1 MNIKELFQNEKG
13 SAMVKGIMT
22 AALVAGSLVF
32 VTKVSQRSSKTI
44 EAGQKKGDVS
54 SLNLNVSRNV
64 KKMFL
69 EAKGLSGQNTQGACS
84 FVKVSSTEGIM
95 ASAVYNLPDLGKR
108 LFSDKRWQEKFAGF
122 RIASDKDC
130 EEASTLKNLSGYEK
144 CFRPD
149 LSKAASLPLSVAELK
164 KLDPVIKVVVFPVQT
179 NPLADSPFSAFEPNK
194 GADGKEIRKRG
205 GFMDYDVKSVG
216 FSYRIESVYSQNKSR
231 RSSLLE
237 GFVWPAGELANCQLG
252 GKYVALTA
260 GGPGDISG
268 SMIYSAGGFTE
279 DSGKVENQG
288 PIKVDEVY
296 SQVQS
301 GKLLGSGLT
310 KTITSDEN
318 SFVYSS
324 CNERRF
330 QCPQLGAD
338 NKREYE
344 ELRLQMRLAY
354 QTPNS
359 LKTRMSRLNFVPKIS
374 FQSSNGEELGEFGVD
389 SAFLLDNA
397 RYHENKDG
405 TYRSTASG
413 GSQISVAGEH
423 TLEARV
429 FDKTDKNSA
438 NNLCREIC
446 VESTGYNTEDA
457 GKVNP
462 IFSYKANISNEY
474 DKDGNK
480 LKLDYDHFQS
490 PVACTSLYMKN
501 GGRFGLGTFG
511 PMSNSPTE
519 PLDAGLPECVRHE
532 SEPAGGLELSY
543 MGRAKGNKCVA
554 LRLNRD
560 EMTGFTA
567 SAEDCG
573 ERKNILCFNFGKH
586 FLAKELTSSGA
597 SLASAAHNQG
607 RQKCFETGREII
619 NGQRLGELF
628 LQQGFSL
635 QPTQNIDSVLEMQS
649 ALAREFLGLGN
660 TINLVNLAAQGSFLS
675 PVGKNQERSLRR
687 HNEKTME
694 IGRQNFWVGLKTDN
708 MGSVYAPA
716 PILPSGALGG
726 GNKWSLAYDPVS
738 ERLVPQKHEVD
749 LGLSVGSGK
758 QAALLYHHVRYKG
771 IAFANDKRPLG
782 RDSEKGELR
791 FLCASAGND
800 KEVFV
805 SKERSDKAESGH
817 RICKEEGGVFL
828 PPLTTKGWI
837 EAFHQVK
844 ENHPRASYP
853 LFRVEDRYDYDPVWV
868 ALENSGSISIYK
880 GSAFQDLFS
889 GERGWRIDSK
899 GRYLSSSDGGE
910 RFSYAL
916 CFNER
921 EGSLELRGSCD
932 KRGEWRNLKEDELDL
947 IGAGGNR
954 VIQKQLIALLSQVR
968 DGSVIQVLRKPEK
981 SEEENSD
988 KG

>member
-1 MNIKELFQNEKG
+1 MSIRKLFQNETG
-13 SAMVKGIMT
+13 SAMVKGMMT
-22 AALVAGSLVF
+22 AALVGGALVF
-32 VTKVSQRSSKTI
+32 VTKISQRSSKTI
-44 EAGQKKGDVS
+44 EMGQKKGDVS

-69 EAKGLSGQNTQGACS
+69 EAKGASGQNTQGACS

-95 ASAVYNLPDLGKR
+95 ASAVYNLPNFGKR
-108 LFSDKRWQEKFAGF
+108 LFSEKRWQEKFPGF
-122 RIASDKDC
+122 RIA
-130 EEASTLKNLSGYEK
+130 EEKECQEAASLKSVSGYHK
-144 CFRPD
+144 CFKPD
-149 LSKAASLPLSVAELK
+149 LSKAANLPISVAELR
-164 KLDPVIKVVVFPVQT
+164 KLDPVVKVVVFPVQT
-179 NPLADSPFSAFEPNK
+179 NPLAASPFSAFEPNK
-194 GADGKEIRKRG
+194 SEDGKKIRKRG
-205 GFMDYDVKSVG
+205 GFVDYDVKSVG
-216 FSYRIESVYSQNKSR
+216 FSYRIESVFNQDKSR

-268 SMIYSAGGFTE
+268 RMIYSAGGFAE
-279 DSGKVENQG
+279 DSGKVESQG

-301 GKLLGSGLT
+301 GKLLGSGLA

-338 NKREYE
+338 EKRDYE
-344 ELRLQMRLAY
+344 EMRLQMRLAY

-359 LKTRMSRLNFVPKIS
+359 LKTRMSRLSFVPKVS
-374 FQSSNGEELGEFGVD
+374 FQSSNGEELGRFGVA

-397 RYHENKDG
+397 RYYENKDG
-405 TYRSTASG
+405 TYRSTATG
-413 GSQISVAGEH
+413 GSQISVSGEH

-429 FDKTDKNSA
+429 SDSGSWGSA

-446 VESTGYNTEDA
+446 VESNGYNTEDA

-462 IFSYKANISNEY
+462 IFSYKANIRNEY

-480 LKLDYDHFQS
+480 LKLEFDHFQS
-490 PVACTSLYMKN
+490 PVACTALYMKN

-511 PMSNSPTE
+511 PMRNSPTE

-532 SEPAGGLELSY
+532 SEPIGGLELSN
-543 MGRAKGNKCVA
+543 MGISKGNKCVA
-554 LRLNRD
+554 LKLNAG
-560 EMTGFTA
+560 EMEGFSA

-573 ERKNILCFNFGKH
+573 ERKNVLCFNFGKH

-597 SLASAAHNQG
+597 SLASASHSQG

-635 QPTQNIDSVLEMQS
+635 QPSESLNSVLEIQS
-649 ALAREFLGLGN
+649 ALAREFLGLGAS
-660 TINLVNLAAQGSFLS
+660 INLINLASQGSFLA

-687 HNEKTME
+687 YNEKTME
-694 IGRQNFWVGLKTDN
+694 IGRQHFWVGLKTDN

-716 PILPSGALGG
+716 PIFPSGANE
-726 GNKWSLAYDPVS
+726 NKWSLAYDPDS
-738 ERLVPQKHEVD
+738 ERLVPQKHKVD
-749 LGLSVGSGK
+749 LGLARGSGK
-758 QAALLYHHVRYKG
+758 QVALLYHHIRYKG
-771 IAFANDKRPLG
+771 IAFANEKRPLG

-791 FLCASAGND
+791 FLCSSSVNP

-817 RICKEEGGVFL
+817 RVCKEEGGVFL

-837 EAFHQVK
+837 AAFHQVQK
-844 ENHPRASYP
+844 NHPRASYP
-853 LFRVEDRYDYDPVWV
+853 LYKVEDKYDYDPVWV
-868 ALENSGSISIYK
+868 ALERGGSVSIYK
-880 GSAFQDLFS
+880 GNEFQDLLS
-889 GERGWRIDSK
+889 GEQNWRIDSK
-899 GRYLSSSDGGE
+899 GKYLSSSESGE

-916 CFNER
+916 CFNEKD
-921 EGSLELRGSCD
+921 GALDLRGSCGSG
-932 KRGEWRNLKEDELDL
+932 GEWRRLKEDELDL
-947 IGAGGNR
+947 IGGGGNR
-954 VIQKQLIALLSQVR
+954 VVQKQLIALLSQVR
-968 DGSVIQVLRKPEK
+968 DGSIIQVLKKPEK
-981 SEEENSD
+981 SKEESAE
-988 KG
+988 KE